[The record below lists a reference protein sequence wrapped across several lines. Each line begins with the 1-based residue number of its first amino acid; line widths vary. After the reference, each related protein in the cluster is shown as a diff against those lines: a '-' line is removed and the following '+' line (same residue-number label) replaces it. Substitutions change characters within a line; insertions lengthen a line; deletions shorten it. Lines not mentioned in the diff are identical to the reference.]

1 MTRDVGK
8 NKRSIRRH
16 MIALGGAAFVM
27 VASIGI
33 MGAATDMSGAII
45 SNGSLVVESSVKK
58 VQHPAGGVVK
68 NLLATEGMRINSG
81 DLLIRLDGRS
91 RRRISQPLP
100 RAYGSWRRV
109 VRACRASVT
118 A

>member
-68 NLLATEGMRINSG
+68 NPLLT
-81 DLLIRLDGRS
+81 
-91 RRRISQPLP
+91 QPP
-100 RAYGSWRRV
+100 RG
-109 VRACRASVT
+109 
-118 A
+118 